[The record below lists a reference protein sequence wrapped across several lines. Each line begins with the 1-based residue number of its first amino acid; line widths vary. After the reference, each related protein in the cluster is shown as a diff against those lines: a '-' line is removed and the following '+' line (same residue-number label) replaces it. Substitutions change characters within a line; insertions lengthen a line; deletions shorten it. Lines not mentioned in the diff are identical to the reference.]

1 MAKMFPFE
9 TTKYTNALINTLE
22 SATSIDFSLEY
33 PSKDIKKMNFP
44 MSVFEV
50 VCTPS
55 GYAFNAQVFA
65 ITAVVTITT
74 YNKKI
79 AATQDSVDIVDAAM
93 NMCGF
98 EQESRTPV
106 DRNGDNLY
114 FVTTRYSKILNNKE
128 AI

>member
-9 TTKYTNALINTLE
+9 TTKYTNALINMLE
-22 SATSIDFSLEY
+22 SATGTSFSLEY
-33 PSKDIKKMNFP
+33 PSKDIKKRTYPF
-44 MSVFEV
+44 SVVSV

-65 ITAVVTITT
+65 VTAMVTITT
-74 YNKKI
+74 YNKKV
-79 AATQDSVDIVDAAM
+79 ATTQDSVDTIDAAM

-98 EQESRTPV
+98 EQESRTSV

-128 AI
+128 VL